1 MSVQGEKENN
11 GSSGLKGNEGEPG
24 VFNKIVI
31 YELKKKLNSI
41 KVLNSSNLVTNHIL
55 EFYTT
60 FKTLLLKIKCFF

>member
-41 KVLNSSNLVTNHIL
+41 KVLNSSNLVTNYIL

-60 FKTLLLKIKCFF
+60 FKTLLLKIKCFS

>member
-1 MSVQGEKENN
+1 MSVQCEKENN
-11 GSSGLKGNEGEPG
+11 GSSGFKGNEGEPS

-60 FKTLLLKIKCFF
+60 FKTLLLKIKCFS